1 MNSRWTFGKVIRLL
15 ALFLAA
21 AALLGQGENEP
32 YFALASS
39 RTFNS
44 NGKPG
49 VSLSAYNVD
58 ALEFRV
64 YRVKDPQKFFGQLED
79 PHQFGGRSPQPPRE
93 RTILE
98 RIREW
103 KRGLRANIRR
113 SLRAQFTESPSAHFE
128 EAFTSKSQPASGSKE
143 TRYAEAP
150 LLNSQQLVMSFLHK
164 ARGNSRWDREDVD
177 VPIGSSRALCA
188 GMTSLAAA
196 SSAVGLP
203 RIVFLCSRSQAE
215 TYW

>member
-1 MNSRWTFGKVIRLL
+1 MNSRWTFGKVIRLMV
-15 ALFLAA
+15 LFAAA

-49 VSLSAYNVD
+49 VLLSAFNVD
-58 ALEFRV
+58 SLEFRV
-64 YRVKDPQKFFGQLED
+64 YRIKDPQKLFGQLED
-79 PHQFGGRSPQPPRE
+79 PHQFGGRTPAPPGE

-103 KRGLRANIRR
+103 KRELRADIRR

-128 EAFTSKSQPASGSKE
+128 EAFASKS
-143 TRYAEAP
+143 R
-150 LLNSQQLVMSFLHK
+150 L
-164 ARGNSRWDREDVD
+164 
-177 VPIGSSRALCA
+177 
-188 GMTSLAAA
+188 
-196 SSAVGLP
+196 
-203 RIVFLCSRSQAE
+203 
-215 TYW
+215 